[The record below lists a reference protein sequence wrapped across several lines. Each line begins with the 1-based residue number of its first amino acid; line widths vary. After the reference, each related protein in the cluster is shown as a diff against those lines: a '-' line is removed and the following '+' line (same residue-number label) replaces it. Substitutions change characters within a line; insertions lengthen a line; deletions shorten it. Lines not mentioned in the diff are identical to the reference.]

1 MSKKSILIIL
11 FLLLLSVGGIT
22 LYNTFAYDPEVSK
35 LKESNADYNIIYS
48 LKENSDKYITVPAK
62 QEKYVDIELNNTYT
76 ATIKYGMYYLFVNPK
91 EGNNNVSIT
100 LSEDSTN
107 PVEDIIK
114 PSETKIV
121 EIKIN
126 NESDD
131 NIDLVVGALI
141 GFENGE
147 ISDLIKNG
155 EVLIK

>member
-11 FLLLLSVGGIT
+11 FLILLSVGGIT
-22 LYNTFAYDPEVSK
+22 LYNTFAYDAEANK
-35 LKESNADYNIIYS
+35 LEDSNADYNIIYS
-48 LKENSDKYITVPAK
+48 LKENSDKYITIPANE
-62 QEKYVDIELNNTYT
+62 EKYVDIELNNTYT
-76 ATIKYGMYYLFVNPK
+76 GTIKYGMYYLPIEPK
-91 EGNNNVSIT
+91 KIGTDFSIS
-100 LSEDSTN
+100 LSEDSIN

-114 PSETKIV
+114 PGETKTI

-126 NESDD
+126 NQTED
-131 NIDLVVGALI
+131 NIDIIIGALI